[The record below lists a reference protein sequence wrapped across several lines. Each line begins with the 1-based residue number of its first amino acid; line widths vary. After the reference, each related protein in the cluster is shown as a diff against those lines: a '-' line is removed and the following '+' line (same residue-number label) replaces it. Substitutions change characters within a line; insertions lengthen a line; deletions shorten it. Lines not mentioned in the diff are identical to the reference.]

1 MLRSWLA
8 AWPACFLLLFGCG
21 SSRNME
27 LPKTPEDRAE
37 QYVKHMRGLT
47 VEEKLSALE
56 GKWHGAVYSW
66 IVFAGDWKGRTFVD
80 SIRVIEIR
88 RDKTWTLDIADTVV
102 TGELTMM
109 EKTHLN
115 DFRLILARFP
125 LVPGLLDNS
134 EFEGRYTDTGITLSR
149 IQSLFGLASIG
160 YTWEIVK
167 N

>member
-1 MLRSWLA
+1 
-8 AWPACFLLLFGCG
+8 
-21 SSRNME
+21 
-27 LPKTPEDRAE
+27 
-37 QYVKHMRGLT
+37 
-47 VEEKLSALE
+47 
-56 GKWHGAVYSW
+56 
-66 IVFAGDWKGRTFVD
+66 
-80 SIRVIEIR
+80 
-88 RDKTWTLDIADTVV
+88 
-102 TGELTMM
+102 M

-134 EFEGRYTDTGITLSR
+134 EFEGHYTDTGITLSR